1 MDKGITTKVNKFV
14 SENSLKTV
22 NYYNLKAAAEKI
34 GYTVIE
40 FNGVFNDGDVAALI
54 RDLKLDEVI
63 AHSRGFTYADRNF
76 RLIFINEDLNEE
88 EKLFV
93 ISHEL
98 GHIVCEHFGAGPV
111 IGNDVREE
119 HEASGFVHCLLNKS
133 FWRKLQVWLIT
144 VNKKVIVSVILAL
157 AIAFLSVMGVMMY
170 NNQNR
175 YSEFY
180 KTSSGNKYHKK
191 ECIFVKDKTN
201 AEKLTKKE
209 FNSGDYEACD
219 MCLPDK

>member
-14 SENSLKTV
+14 SDNSLHTV
-22 NYYNLKAAAEKI
+22 NYYNLKEAAEKL
-34 GYTVIE
+34 GYSVIE

-54 RDLKLDEVI
+54 KDLKLDEVVMR
-63 AHSRGFTYADRNF
+63 SRGFTYADRNF

-88 EKLFV
+88 EKVFV

-119 HEASGFVHCLLNKS
+119 HEASGFAHYLLNKS
-133 FWRKLQVWLIT
+133 CWRKLQVRLIT
-144 VNKKVIVSVILAL
+144 ANKKALVSIVLAIAIIFLAVMGGMAYNKKVS
-157 AIAFLSVMGVMMY
+157 
-170 NNQNR
+170 

-180 KTSSGNKYHKK
+180 KTESGNKYHKK
-191 ECIFVKDKTN
+191 ECIFVKEKKN
-201 AEKLTKKE
+201 IKKLTKKE
-209 FNSGDYEACD
+209 FNTGEYEACEI
-219 MCLPDK
+219 CLPDK